1 MIEFKLGGVNMDDC
15 YKILADIIS
24 ESNNIVFFGGAGVS
38 TECGIPDFRSQGG
51 LYNKNSKYNYPPE
64 VMLSHSFFINH
75 TDLFYSY
82 IKDNL
87 MYDNVLPNDGH
98 KALAKLEEMGKL
110 KAVITQNIDG
120 LHQSAGSKNVIELHG
135 SLKRFYCTKCHKNYD
150 SRYIKNSKS
159 VPVCECGGIVRPD
172 IVLYEEALNENAI
185 ISAVNYIQ
193 RADVLIVA
201 GTSLVVYPAAGLI
214 EYFKG
219 RKLIIINKSS
229 TNYDGMADVVID
241 KPFAKTMQMVM
252 NELKL

>member
-1 MIEFKLGGVNMDDC
+1 M
-15 YKILADIIS
+15 
-24 ESNNIVFFGGAGVS
+24 
-38 TECGIPDFRSQGG
+38 
-51 LYNKNSKYNYPPE
+51 
-64 VMLSHSFFINH
+64 
-75 TDLFYSY
+75 
-82 IKDNL
+82 
-87 MYDNVLPNDGH
+87 
-98 KALAKLEEMGKL
+98 
-110 KAVITQNIDG
+110 
-120 LHQSAGSKNVIELHG
+120 
-135 SLKRFYCTKCHKNYD
+135 
-150 SRYIKNSKS
+150 
-159 VPVCECGGIVRPD
+159 
-172 IVLYEEALNENAI
+172 LYEEALNENAI